1 MYNLTYQPPHH
12 ISDTQTMSDHADD
25 SARPAKRARLDD
37 NTAPS
42 LSSAPTPQAAAIAPQ
57 AAIGTDLEREVRAG
71 ITEYVCPDNL
81 GFTGVL
87 KQRYTDF
94 LVNEIG
100 LDGQVLHLKGTDVPR
115 KEKRANGR
123 EANGV
128 DVERQNGGE
137 GKLVVKE
144 ENGDATML
152 DAQDG
157 EQKMPVKTEEAAAQ
171 EETAMA
177 PAVEQETQVEHEEEK
192 PETEVEVSLA
202 ADLCL
207 DFANNFELAEE
218 DRNTLHDIFGEDTTN
233 QIVQLVGQVRRR
245 EHRKAKDFKAVIA
258 PPITDKEKRTQAHQ
272 SLRRMFPNLLE
283 SSMEEDQSLRIK
295 ATPPAERRGKNKGKG
310 GGRERGDGPSRG
322 KSQPWEELGG
332 EFLHFSLYKEN
343 KDTME
348 IVGFLGSKLGGGAKA
363 FGFAGTKD
371 RRACTVQRVCVK
383 KQTAERM
390 HSFNKILYNA
400 AIGDWKYEPY
410 NLTLGDLQ
418 GNEFTITLRDCHFQ
432 NEEGL
437 DFAQRRQLADTV
449 VRKAIS
455 DFSEK
460 GFINYYGLQRFGSF
474 AASTDAIGRK
484 MLQDDLKGAV
494 DDILAYSDV
503 ALAAAEGTLPQDSTV
518 LVSQDDRNRAKALHI
533 WRTEGKGGPAL
544 DILPRKF
551 TAERNMI
558 QHLSSRNSRN
568 GQYDRKSDWQGALMT
583 IPRTL
588 RLMYVHAY
596 QSLVWNVVAGHR
608 WSLHGDKVIEGDL
621 VLVHEHGDKL
631 ASSVAEIKPRDTD
644 EHGEVVINPSG
655 SENANA
661 SAQDFERARP
671 LTAAQVESGKYTIW
685 DVVLPQPGY
694 DVEYPA
700 NSIGTFYKDFMASEK
715 GGFLDP
721 HNMRRGWR
729 EVSLS
734 GGYRKFL
741 AKPLQPLSFEVH
753 EYVKEDEQFVVTDL
767 QRIRG
772 EGLKREGDV
781 SMEEGEEAGEKKLV
795 VVVRLQLASSQ
806 YATMALRELMKAGG
820 VKAYKPEFMGGR

>member
-1 MYNLTYQPPHH
+1 
-12 ISDTQTMSDHADD
+12 
-25 SARPAKRARLDD
+25 
-37 NTAPS
+37 
-42 LSSAPTPQAAAIAPQ
+42 
-57 AAIGTDLEREVRAG
+57 
-71 ITEYVCPDNL
+71 
-81 GFTGVL
+81 
-87 KQRYTDF
+87 
-94 LVNEIG
+94 
-100 LDGQVLHLKGTDVPR
+100 
-115 KEKRANGR
+115 
-123 EANGV
+123 
-128 DVERQNGGE
+128 
-137 GKLVVKE
+137 
-144 ENGDATML
+144 
-152 DAQDG
+152 
-157 EQKMPVKTEEAAAQ
+157 
-171 EETAMA
+171 
-177 PAVEQETQVEHEEEK
+177 
-192 PETEVEVSLA
+192 
-202 ADLCL
+202 
-207 DFANNFELAEE
+207 
-218 DRNTLHDIFGEDTTN
+218 
-233 QIVQLVGQVRRR
+233 
-245 EHRKAKDFKAVIA
+245 
-258 PPITDKEKRTQAHQ
+258 
-272 SLRRMFPNLLE
+272 
-283 SSMEEDQSLRIK
+283 MEEDQSLRIK
-295 ATPPAERRGKNKGKG
+295 ATPPAERRGKGKGKG
-310 GGRERGDGPSRG
+310 GARERGDGPSRG
-322 KSQPWEELGG
+322 KGQQWEELGG
-332 EFLHFSLYKEN
+332 EYLHFSLYKEN

-432 NEEGL
+432 GEDGL
-437 DFAQRRQLADTV
+437 DFSQRRQLADTV

-503 ALAAAEGTLPQDSTV
+503 ALAAAEGTLPEGSTV
-518 LVSQDDRNRAKALHI
+518 MVSQDDRNRAKALHI
-533 WRTEGKGGPAL
+533 WRTQGKGGPAL

-608 WSLHGDKVIEGDL
+608 WSLHGDKVVAGDL
-621 VLVHEHGDKL
+621 VLVKEHLDKVN
-631 ASSVAEIKPRDTD
+631 SAEAAIKPRDTD
-644 EHGEVVINPSG
+644 DNGEVVINPSG

-661 SAQDFERARP
+661 SAQDFERARA
-671 LTAAQVESGKYTIW
+671 LTQAEVDSGMYSVW

-700 NSIGTFYKDFMASEK
+700 NSVGTFYKDFMASEK

-741 AKPLQPLSFEVH
+741 AKPLQPLSFDVH

-767 QRIRG
+767 QKLRG
-772 EGLKREGDV
+772 EEGGKKDEEKEDGE
-781 SMEEGEEAGEKKLV
+781 MEVESEKKLAV
-795 VVVRLQLASSQ
+795 VIRLQLASSQ

-820 VKAYKPEFMGGR
+820 VQAYKPEFMGGR

>member
-1 MYNLTYQPPHH
+1 MSTKDNLPVHLRSAKPPHH
-12 ISDTQTMSDHADD
+12 VSETENMSDHADE

-37 NTAPS
+37 NSAPS
-42 LSSAPTPQAAAIAPQ
+42 LSTQAPQ
-57 AAIGTDLEREVRAG
+57 ALQAAPTAPVSAIDADLEREVRAG

-100 LDGQVLHLKGTDVPR
+100 LDGQVLHLKSTDVPR
-115 KEKRANGR
+115 REKKGDARQVKENGNS
-123 EANGV
+123 AQNGV
-128 DVERQNGGE
+128 
-137 GKLVVKE
+137 GKLVVEE
-144 ENGDATML
+144 ENGDARMVDVQEAVT
-152 DAQDG
+152 
-157 EQKMPVKTEEAAAQ
+157 KTEDAPAQ
-171 EETAMA
+171 EETVIV
-177 PAVEQETQVEHEEEK
+177 PAVEKEVQVKEEEAK
-192 PETEVEVSLA
+192 PEPEVELA
-202 ADLCL
+202 D
-207 DFANNFELAEE
+207 E
-218 DRNTLHDIFGEDTTN
+218 DRSTLHDIFGEDTTN
-233 QIVQLVGQVRRR
+233 QIVKLVGQIRRR
-245 EHRKAKDFKAVIA
+245 EQRKAKDFKAVIA
-258 PPITDKEKRTQAHQ
+258 PPISDKEKRTQAHQ
-272 SLRRMFPNLLE
+272 ALRRIFPNLLE

-295 ATPPAERRGKNKGKG
+295 ATPPAERKGKNKNGG

-322 KSQPWEELGG
+322 KGQPWEELGG
-332 EFLHFSLYKEN
+332 EYLHFSLYKEN

-348 IVGFLGSKLGGGAKA
+348 IVGFLGSKLGGGSKA

-383 KQTAERM
+383 RQTAERM
-390 HSFNKILYNA
+390 YSFNKILYNA

-410 NLTLGDLQ
+410 NLTLGDLK

-449 VRKAIS
+449 VRKAIE

-474 AASTDAIGRK
+474 AASTDAIGCK

-503 ALAAAEGTLPQDSTV
+503 ALAAAEGTLPEDSTI
-518 LVSQDDRNRAKALHI
+518 LVSQDDRNRAKALHL

-544 DILPRKF
+544 DLLPRKF
-551 TAERNMI
+551 TAERNII

-568 GQYDRKSDWQGALMT
+568 GQHDRKSDWQGALMT

-608 WSLHGDKVIEGDL
+608 WALHADKVIPGDL
-621 VLVHEHGDKL
+621 VLVNEHKDKVP
-631 ASSVAEIKPRDTD
+631 SSAPAPQARDID
-644 EHGEVVINPSG
+644 DNGEVVINPTG

-661 SAQDFERARP
+661 GAQDFERARA
-671 LTAAQVESGKYTIW
+671 LTADEAASGLYTVW

-694 DVEYPA
+694 DVEYPQ
-700 NSIGTFYKDFMASEK
+700 NDIGAFYKSFMASDK
-715 GGFLDP
+715 GGKLDP
-721 HNMRRGWR
+721 MDMRRGWR

-741 AKPLQPLSFEVH
+741 AKPLKPLEFQVH
-753 EYVKEDEQFVVTDL
+753 EYVKPDEQFVVTDM
-767 QRIRG
+767 QRLRG
-772 EGLKREGDV
+772 QGELGG
-781 SMEEGEEAGEKKLV
+781 EEGEVDVEGEKKLAV
-795 VVVRLQLASSQ
+795 VITLQLASSQ

-820 VKAYKPEFMGGR
+820 VRAYKPEFMGGR